1 MQSGRSLEM
10 QLGRSIRKVIRD
22 AIRVAA
28 SVYRVA
34 AARLVVCWVI
44 RGHQRPSEAN
54 RCHQYRVA
62 AARLGACRVIR
73 GHQSSSEAIRCHQYR
88 VAAARLGA
96 CRVEVRVESS
106 KARSK
111 ARSGRDRRRDRVE
124 VRVESEQQQ
133 QQQQQHRRREERG
146 VDRELALDR
155 SCEQLFTVSG
165 ACKLGRRQEELDER
179 PVLMH
184 SRESELCPTAGKR
197 RAERD
202 QRERD
207 EQRNHVQPKTA
218 RRGGGVEAQA
228 EAREQ
233 NV

>member
-44 RGHQRPSEAN
+44 RGHQRPSE
-54 RCHQYRVA
+54 V
-62 AARLGACRVIR
+62 
-73 GHQSSSEAIRCHQYR
+73 IRCHQYR

-96 CRVEVRVESS
+96 C
-106 KARSK
+106 
-111 ARSGRDRRRDRVE
+111 RVE

-233 NV
+233 NEQ

>member
-44 RGHQRPSEAN
+44 RGHQRPSEA
-54 RCHQYRVA
+54 
-62 AARLGACRVIR
+62 
-73 GHQSSSEAIRCHQYR
+73 IRCHQYR

-96 CRVEVRVESS
+96 CRVEVRVES
-106 KARSK
+106 SK

-155 SCEQLFTVSG
+155 SCEQLFTVPG
-165 ACKLGRRQEELDER
+165 ACKLGGRQEELDER

-228 EAREQ
+228 EAREENEQ
-233 NV
+233 